1 MAADPAPQGAVTLF
15 LACALTVLIETP
27 ILVCAGYRGRDEVTV
42 VVCANVVTNL
52 LLNLSAA
59 LLLRGRPW
67 AAYLL
72 EPAVAAAEYGIYAL
86 AFGASRRLFWATLAA
101 NCISCALGLLAFR
114 A

>member
-1 MAADPAPQGAVTLF
+1 MTLF

-59 LLLRGRPW
+59 LLLR
-67 AAYLL
+67 
-72 EPAVAAAEYGIYAL
+72 ENDE
-86 AFGASRRLFWATLAA
+86 
-101 NCISCALGLLAFR
+101 
-114 A
+114 